1 MIKSNRNNEIIELHE
16 REARVFPRSALF
28 DNLGKARVF
37 PSIRE
42 MSAIEIRETLSGPE
56 LRVQGLIGLLPL
68 TPELS
73 LNLKTK
79 FPISN
84 FWHMLTIANSACDA
98 FLPITRQYSASN
110 SLAPHQVLIRS
121 FCFYLKS
128 INTQGIARD
137 YIREKH
143 AGYYKPKINFG
154 QTVKSYLSRGNDI
167 DVSSD
172 IFSFSSNLT
181 ANRYLK
187 SACLEFLKIIPT
199 SLNFDE
205 ERFLLLDSLNT
216 LDRIPYTPL
225 PKNYQVSL
233 SQIPSWIIDSY
244 KNALK
249 VYSIYLGHER
259 IGFSYDPQGSSLPS
273 FIFSLD
279 TIFEDYIR
287 NYLNKDL
294 FPEEISVK
302 DGNKHK
308 NQKTLFTD
316 NKKFLVKP
324 DLIFQQKKKIIAVGE
339 IKYKPK
345 IDEKDR
351 YQLISHVMAMRAP
364 IGIWIS
370 PANGEKTTIERVGS
384 TTNGAEFYHCKI
396 SLSDNIELSSEEMAK
411 KIKKIILK

>member
-1 MIKSNRNNEIIELHE
+1 MIKTNTKKEIIELHE
-16 REARVFPRSALF
+16 REARIFPRSALF

-37 PSIRE
+37 SSIRE

-84 FWHMLTIANSACDA
+84 LWHMLTIANSACDA
-98 FLPITRQYSASN
+98 FLPVTRQYSTSN

-137 YIREKH
+137 YVQEKH
-143 AGYYKPKINFG
+143 TGYYKPKINFG
-154 QTVKSYLSRGNDI
+154 KTVKNYLSRGNDI
-167 DVSSD
+167 EVFSDV
-172 IFSFSSNLT
+172 FSFSPNLT
-181 ANRYLK
+181 ANQYLK
-187 SACLEFLKIIPT
+187 SACLEFLKIIPN
-199 SLNFDE
+199 SLNFEE
-205 ERFLLLDSLNT
+205 ERFLLLDSLNA
-216 LDRIPYTPL
+216 LDRIPSAPL
-225 PKNYQVSL
+225 PENYQISL

-249 VYSIYLGHER
+249 IYSIYLGHER

-279 TIFEDYIR
+279 TIFEDFVR
-287 NYLNKDL
+287 NYLNKSFL
-294 FPEEISVK
+294 SEKISVK

-316 NKKFLVKP
+316 NRRFPVKP
-324 DLIFQQKKKIIAVGE
+324 DLIFQQKKNVLGVGE

-351 YQLISHVMAMRAP
+351 YQLISHVMALRAP
-364 IGIWIS
+364 LGVWIS
-370 PANGEKTTIERVGS
+370 PAHGERTTIERIGS

-396 SLSDNIELSSEEMAK
+396 SLSDDIEVSSEEMAK